1 MALRADSGTEIGRAA
16 KMIAAGTSWSFLF
29 EK

>member
-1 MALRADSGTEIGRAA
+1 MALCTDSVTEIGRAA